1 MNTKTVFW
9 IAAILSLL
17 LFVWILLC
25 RIRKGKKSSGKTPLW
40 ERFFLP
46 AGQEVLRLL
55 AGNQKPGKGVY
66 PIFIRMMG
74 KTEGTKQYEIFQS
87 RRISTLLVFSLAF
100 LVLVMIGTA
109 SAAFSEGSS
118 MIDLKRDPYGQAA
131 RVEKA
136 VLTITDEQG
145 SLSKKITI
153 RIPSRDMTQEEAEL
167 MLEEAEE
174 QLMKTVDGTLIREKI
189 TLPGVVGQVTVKYL
203 SLSPD
208 LIRSDGLLLKEPG
221 EEQRELF
228 LRATLEAGGYTR
240 KVLLQLNQICL
251 ADLTEEE
258 RIDLLAKQIE
268 DGRFLDNDQMNLPER
283 TVTGEAV
290 SLSPAI
296 DPHPEKV
303 FLILLLLPVLWV
315 YQEQEARKL
324 WKERD
329 EKMMLKFPEFVGELM
344 ILSRAGLSLPLCL
357 IRIGQ
362 DYRKQREKGEKIDVL
377 YEEIA
382 RIGEEIAEGIS
393 FREAVRQMGERTA
406 VPRIRQLCHILIQNE
421 RRSNVYLL
429 DRLTEL
435 SEEAWEGRKQRVREL
450 SETADTRLVFP
461 LVLMMAVVLM
471 VVLAPSL
478 ITLK

>member
-17 LFVWILLC
+17 LFAWIILC
-25 RIRKGKKSSGKTPLW
+25 RIREGKKSSGKTPLW

-55 AGNQKPGKGVY
+55 AGRQKPGKGVY

-74 KTEGTKQYEIFQS
+74 KTEGKKQYEIFQS

-109 SAAFSEGSS
+109 SAAFSDKKE
-118 MIDLKRDPYGQAA
+118 IDLKRDPYGQAA

-136 VLTITDEQG
+136 MLTIADDQG

-153 RIPSRDMTQEEAEL
+153 RIPSRDMTQEEAGL
-167 MLEEAEE
+167 LLEEAEE
-174 QLMKTVDGTLIREKI
+174 QLMKTVDGTLIRDKI
-189 TLPGVVGQVTVKYL
+189 TLPGGVGQVTVKYL

-240 KVLLQLNQICL
+240 KVLLRLSQICL
-251 ADLTEEE
+251 ADLSEEE
-258 RIDLLAKQIE
+258 RLDLLAKQIE
-268 DGRFLDNDQMNLPER
+268 DGRFLDHDQMNLPER
-283 TVTGEAV
+283 TMTGEAV
-290 SLSPAI
+290 SLSPAF

-357 IRIGQ
+357 IRIGR

-382 RIGEEIAEGIS
+382 RIGEEITEGIS
-393 FREAVRQMGERTA
+393 FREAVRQMRERTA

>member
-9 IAAILSLL
+9 IVAILSLL

-100 LVLVMIGTA
+100 LVLVMI
-109 SAAFSEGSS
+109 
-118 MIDLKRDPYGQAA
+118 DLKRDPYGQAA

-167 MLEEAEE
+167 LLEEAEE

-228 LRATLEAGGYTR
+228 LRVTLEAGGYTR
-240 KVLLQLNQICL
+240 KVLLRLSQICL

-258 RIDLLAKQIE
+258 RLDLLAKQIE

-329 EKMMLKFPEFVGELM
+329 EKMMLKLPEFVGELM

-429 DRLTEL
+429 DRLMEL